1 MTSVKTDKAVF
12 GRTEQTV
19 FFLYLF
25 VVLALVFFHEPWED
39 ELQVWCIAQ
48 ELSIP
53 EIFHQMRYEGHF
65 ALWYL
70 LQKPFVWLGM
80 PVTMMNMLA
89 WGLCVAAA
97 GLLLAGRCFG
107 KTVKILLLVS
117 CPLLYWFPV
126 VARNYALIPPAL
138 ALLAGL
144 YPVRLKKPF
153 AYAFSLLLLVHSH
166 AYMEGLAG
174 ILGVFFAWDLIVH
187 CRRMAPAEKW
197 KNLGVFVL
205 IGAGVLDAFLQ
216 VFPAFGTSS
225 FAPASASSILDNA
238 ASIPGRIWNVLMRL
252 PVDFAG
258 WFGKFTGRNTAV
270 WLFYGAGAAALFQLQ
285 RTRGTRPVVIFL
297 TGFLWQILFGA
308 LIYPIALQRIYLPFL
323 MLIFC
328 YALPVQKK
336 HLRKIRKP
344 FFRRLLKSPVPL
356 VVLSVMTLP
365 DTLHYVSMDYALPFS
380 NQSQIAFY
388 IGNNV
393 PKDTKI
399 VVVPDTLITGTFRAY
414 LPDRVFYRSSDRQPF
429 RLFWTQEPLPKELD
443 DALLSRL
450 MQGEDEIYLLFQS
463 GVFLGYGLPKDAM
476 EYDFPSFRMKLVFG
490 TRPKAFFSAGEDY
503 GLFKVTRKT
512 GADEP

>member
-1 MTSVKTDKAVF
+1 MNGLKTNKAVF
-12 GRTEQTV
+12 GLTEQTV

-25 VVLALVFFHEPWED
+25 ATLALVFFHEPWED

-70 LQKPFVWLGM
+70 LQKPFVWLNLS
-80 PVTMMNMLA
+80 VTMMNMLA
-89 WGLCVAAA
+89 WVLCVAAA
-97 GLLLAGRCFG
+97 GMLLAGRCFG

-126 VARNYALIPPAL
+126 VARNYALIPLAL

-174 ILGVFFAWDLIVH
+174 ILGVFFAWDLISH
-187 CRRMAPAEKW
+187 CRRMDRTEKW
-197 KNLGVFVL
+197 KTLSVLAL
-205 IGAGVLDAFLQ
+205 IGAGVLAAFLQ

-285 RTRGTRPVVIFL
+285 RTRGTRPVVFFL
-297 TGFLWQILFGA
+297 AGFLWQVLFGA
-308 LIYPIALQRIYLPFL
+308 LLYQIALQRIYLPFL
-323 MLIFC
+323 MLVFC
-328 YALPVQKK
+328 YALPVRKEQ
-336 HLRKIRKP
+336 LRNIRKP
-344 FFRRLLKSPVPL
+344 FFRKLLMSAVPL
-356 VVLSVMTLP
+356 AVLSIMTLP
-365 DTLHYVSMDYALPFS
+365 DMLHYVSMDYALPFS
-380 NQSQIAFY
+380 NQSQMAFY
-388 IGNNV
+388 IEHNV
-393 PKDTKI
+393 PRKTKI

-429 RLFWTQEPLPKELD
+429 RLFQTQEPLPKELD
-443 DALLSRL
+443 DALLTRL
-450 MQGEDEIYLLFQS
+450 MEGEDEIYLLFQS

-503 GLFKVTRKT
+503 GLFKVTRKKEVS
-512 GADEP
+512 EP